1 MTLSIAQNPDYFILK
16 PLSVFKEKPDH
27 GSKKDLIHIPTGLL
41 IELEE
46 DFGEE
51 DRATAVG
58 EKGEGDF
65 TGGGWM

>member
-1 MTLSIAQNPDYFILK
+1 MPSSRLWQADFPAGQVTGEARPSNKQ
-16 PLSVFKEKPDH
+16 
-27 GSKKDLIHIPTGLL
+27 DLIHLPTGLL

-51 DRATAVG
+51 DGANAVG

>member
-1 MTLSIAQNPDYFILK
+1 M
-16 PLSVFKEKPDH
+16 FKEKPGH
-27 GSKKDLIHIPTGLL
+27 GNKQDLFHLPTGLL

-51 DRATAVG
+51 DGANTVG